1 MLANLAAIGVRRKDP
16 EQVVVYARKA
26 IHLARELQALRTD
39 FGSLARDARVAEL
52 DAEIK
57 ALSVN

>member
-1 MLANLAAIGVRRKDP
+1 MLANLAAIGIKRKKPGASSGYVARR
-16 EQVVVYARKA
+16 
-26 IHLARELQALRTD
+26 LQALRTD
-39 FGSLARDARVAEL
+39 LGSLARDVRVAEL